1 MLRGVA
7 SILSGGN
14 FVLSRSNV
22 PAGLCSSCTIGNNGA
37 LSVMTLPAAFVSGVG
52 VYMYFPQGQL
62 NTGAGQGYA
71 AGFYWVA
78 LSSNT
83 AGTAYNITYTP
94 SSNIDPA
101 APTAAQLAAG
111 AMTSTGVGAYAG
123 DTTDT
128 VIARSVMLPGNTL
141 GLNGMV
147 EIMPLF
153 ATPNNSD
160 PKTNAVTFGG
170 TSVYSYN
177 SNGSTYSSQ
186 PNIIVRNANSLSAQW
201 AGNSAAG
208 AGFGTSGVAMVMP
221 AINTANAVN
230 INTAL
235 KLGTASDYLFL
246 VGQLVRVTP

>member
-1 MLRGVA
+1 
-7 SILSGGN
+7 
-14 FVLSRSNV
+14 
-22 PAGLCSSCTIGNNGA
+22 
-37 LSVMTLPAAFVSGVG
+37 
-52 VYMYFPQGQL
+52 
-62 NTGAGQGYA
+62 
-71 AGFYWVA
+71 
-78 LSSNT
+78 
-83 AGTAYNITYTP
+83 
-94 SSNIDPA
+94 
-101 APTAAQLAAG
+101 
-111 AMTSTGVGAYAG
+111 MTSTGVGAYAG

-160 PKTNAVTFGG
+160 PKTTAVTFGG